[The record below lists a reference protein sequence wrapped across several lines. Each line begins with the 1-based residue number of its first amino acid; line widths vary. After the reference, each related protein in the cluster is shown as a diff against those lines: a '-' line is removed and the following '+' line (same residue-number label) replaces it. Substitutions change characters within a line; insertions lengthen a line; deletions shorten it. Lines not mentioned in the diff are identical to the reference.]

1 MKIGYS
7 SIPRMRVPALLKGE
21 IIALDLTT
29 LQGQWGILIRLS
41 EFDFG
46 EAILLNQYLRI
57 VQKKEAA
64 LLGMLPSA
72 DLYFD
77 PHLPKA
83 KILGIPLVMDP
94 LRRLHRVLG
103 LTSSPPSTR
112 CQSFIFDPQGVIR
125 YHLVHRLNWRGMSFL
140 LEILQNCQELYP
152 QSTRPHLVATVCNS
166 PLILEQ
172 PQDRRTLL
180 TPTSTPFPDYG
191 ERKCH
196 ATESTPQA
204 KCL

>member
-1 MKIGYS
+1 MKIGRS
-7 SIPRMRVPALLKGE
+7 TIPRMRVPALLKGE
-21 IIALDLTT
+21 MLALDLTSI
-29 LQGQWGILIRLS
+29 QGQWGIFCRLPQF
-41 EFDFG
+41 EFG
-46 EAILLNQYLRI
+46 EAILLNQYLRT
-57 VQKKEAA
+57 VQKKRAA
-64 LLGMLPSA
+64 LLGMLPCP
-72 DLYFD
+72 DLCFD

-103 LTSSPPSTR
+103 LTSGPSSNR

-140 LEILQNCQELYP
+140 LEILQNCQALYP
-152 QSTRPHLVATVCNS
+152 QSTRPHLVAPVCNS

-172 PQDRRTLL
+172 PQDRRTLFTL
-180 TPTSTPFPDYG
+180 TSTPFPDYG
-191 ERKCH
+191 ERKCY

>member
-1 MKIGYS
+1 MKIGHS
-7 SIPRMRVPALLKGE
+7 SIPHMRVPALLKGE
-21 IIALDLTT
+21 MIALDLTS
-29 LQGQWGILIRLS
+29 LQGQWGILCRLS
-41 EFDFG
+41 EFEFS

-64 LLGMLPSA
+64 FLGMLPCA
-72 DLYFD
+72 ELCFD

-103 LTSSPPSTR
+103 LTIGSSFTR

-140 LEILQNCQELYP
+140 LEILNNCQELYP
-152 QSTRPHLVATVCNS
+152 QSTRPHIRGPVCNS
-166 PLILEQ
+166 ALILEQ
-172 PQDRRTLL
+172 PQDRSTLL
-180 TPTSTPFPDYG
+180 TPSSTPFPDYG
-191 ERKCH
+191 ERKCY